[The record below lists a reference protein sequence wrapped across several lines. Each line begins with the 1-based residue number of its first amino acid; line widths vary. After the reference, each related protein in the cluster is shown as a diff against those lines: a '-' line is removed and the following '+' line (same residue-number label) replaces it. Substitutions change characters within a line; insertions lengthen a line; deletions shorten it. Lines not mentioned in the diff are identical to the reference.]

1 MTNRLSIIIVTCAAA
16 LSAAAAGAR
25 GSASVQELG
34 KQAYDA
40 IWNFRPV
47 DATCNGFHQYDGELG
62 QYTPARFQDFSRKL
76 KAILARVE
84 RLDTTPLSL
93 DDRID
98 RDLLVSNLQM
108 ELFSLE
114 TLQVWRTNPMQY
126 SDQCINGVYYLLLR
140 NFAPLSVRAGHVA
153 ERLAQ
158 IPGLIDE
165 ARRNVAD
172 PPRLYAVAAIDELK
186 TGEEFLNQSTQD
198 LARQFPKLSPAL
210 ESGAEQAVTAMRAY
224 RKELEQRLPG
234 LKDSFAMGK
243 ANFDYMLKAGD
254 LLPFDSDSLLRI
266 GENVMAQSDSEI
278 KALEQ
283 QRKDSPQPKPAH
295 EDSVLQPPAGF
306 SKQDIMAYQQDEID
320 SMRAWVGQAG
330 IATVPDYVG
339 RLQMTETP
347 AFLLGINPGAAMEPP
362 APFDSVQTSYYYEPP
377 FPEPLDS
384 ATRVNWYNTAH
395 YRRWKGGVVH
405 EGYPGHHL
413 QLSIA
418 NHNPSFIRKL
428 QGSIP
433 MIEGWALYCEQLA
446 AERGLYG
453 NDIPAPLHWLGGVK
467 FRAARV
473 ILDTKLHTGRMS
485 YDDAWEFMVQ
495 NFGPDTAFFQSEVR
509 RYCLEPTQ
517 PMSYLTGKLQIMA
530 LRDDY
535 LRAHSGATLRDFHD
549 HLLAEGSIPVSL
561 IRRKLLPQ

>member
-1 MTNRLSIIIVTCAAA
+1 LSIIIVACAAA
-16 LSAAAAGAR
+16 LSTPAAAAGAR
-25 GSASVQELG
+25 DSASVQELG

-40 IWNFRPV
+40 IWAFRPV
-47 DATCNGFHQYDGELG
+47 DATYNGFHQYDAKLG
-62 QYTPARFQDFSRKL
+62 RYTPARFQDFGRKL
-76 KAILARVE
+76 NAILTRVE
-84 RLDTTPLSL
+84 RLDTTLLSP

-114 TLQVWRTNPMQY
+114 TLQVWRTSPMLY
-126 SDQCINGVYYLLLR
+126 SDQCINGIYYLLLR

-158 IPGLIDE
+158 IPGLIDQ
-165 ARRNVAD
+165 ARRNVTN
-172 PPRLYAVAAIDELK
+172 PPRLYAVAAIDEFK

-198 LARQFPKLSPAL
+198 LARQFPNLSPAL
-210 ESGAEQAVTAMRAY
+210 ETGTEQATAAMRAY

-243 ANFDYMLKAGD
+243 ANFDYMLQTGD

-295 EDSVLQPPAGF
+295 EDSVLMPPAGF
-306 SKQDIMAYQQDEID
+306 SKKDIMAYQQDEID
-320 SMRAWVGQAG
+320 RIRAWVGQAG

-347 AFLLGINPGAAMEPP
+347 AFLLDIIPGAAMEPP

-384 ATRVNWYNTAH
+384 ATRVRWYNTAH

-453 NDIPAPLHWLGGVK
+453 DDIPAPLHWLGGVK

-473 ILDTKLHTGRMS
+473 ILDVKLHTGRMS

-495 NFGPDTAFFQSEVR
+495 NFGPDTAFFKSEVR

-517 PMSYLTGKLQIMA
+517 PMSYLTGKLQITA

-535 LRAHSGATLRDFHD
+535 LRAHPGATLRDFHD